1 MEYRIKSTPMTLAK
15 AADAE
20 VASFEDNNGESY
32 HETWG
37 CTHAHLIFQR
47 DKKFLVVRDDEVA
60 NVLAS
65 LDNTRDIQLHYF
77 DDSVDG
83 PKARRLFDRLSE
95 LIVALRAVT
104 QNNIEV

>member
-1 MEYRIKSTPMTLAK
+1 
-15 AADAE
+15 
-20 VASFEDNNGESY
+20 
-32 HETWG
+32 
-37 CTHAHLIFQR
+37 
-47 DKKFLVVRDDEVA
+47 VA

-95 LIVALRAVT
+95 LIVALRSAT
-104 QNNIEV
+104 QNNIEG